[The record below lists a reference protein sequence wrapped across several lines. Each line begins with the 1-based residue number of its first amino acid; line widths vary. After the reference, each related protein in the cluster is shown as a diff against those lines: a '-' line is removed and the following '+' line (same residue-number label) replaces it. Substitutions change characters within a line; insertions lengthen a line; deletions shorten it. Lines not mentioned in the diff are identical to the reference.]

1 MMQAEAPRRI
11 FNASSEANKSLQADF
26 GFRDQ
31 RETRSAGAL
40 TLQQLLYICNNIIWL
55 NVVILKRYLIAC
67 HCFQS
72 G

>member
-40 TLQQLLYICNNIIWL
+40 TLQITAETVEKGIN
-55 NVVILKRYLIAC
+55 
-67 HCFQS
+67 
-72 G
+72 

>member
-40 TLQQLLYICNNIIWL
+40 TLQITATQTWRILWISFRYPNSNIIF
-55 NVVILKRYLIAC
+55 K
-67 HCFQS
+67 H
-72 G
+72 

>member
-40 TLQQLLYICNNIIWL
+40 TLQIPAIKHKYHIHKKLL
-55 NVVILKRYLIAC
+55 
-67 HCFQS
+67 
-72 G
+72 